1 LKIHEITKPDGTLAD
16 VSLEVTAGAAAIRAG
31 DEALVLP
38 DGAFDAVMSRFGEP
52 FDPASRF
59 DVLATLDLGG
69 GKHLRHVRHLAGYD
83 VIARD
88 YIVYEAAGVPPLCA
102 LATTVA
108 GALEH
113 LGRAAARGPVSR
125 DH

>member
-1 LKIHEITKPDGTLAD
+1 MKIHETTRPDGTLAD
-16 VSLEVTAGAAAIRAG
+16 VSVEVTGGAAAIRAG
-31 DEALVLP
+31 DDSFMLP

-52 FDPASRF
+52 FDPASRV
-59 DVLATLDLGG
+59 DVLATLDLGRG
-69 GKHLRHVRHLAGYD
+69 RQLRHVRHLAGYD

-88 YIVYEAAGVPPLCA
+88 YLVYEAVGKAPLCA

-113 LGRAAARGPVSR
+113 LGRAAVMG
-125 DH
+125 